1 MSMVT
6 SIAAASTSISM
17 TNARQDV
24 SLSVLKKA
32 MNQSEQNMSKIL
44 EMASPVSG
52 STVDFTI

>member
-24 SLSVLKKA
+24 SVSILKKA
-32 MNQSEQNMSKIL
+32 MNQSEENMSKIL
-44 EMASPVSG
+44 DIASAVTG
-52 STVDFTI
+52 STVDFTV

>member
-1 MSMVT
+1 MVT